1 MAERVDVLAYD
12 RDVDRPES
20 DRKRQ
25 RRLSL
30 GAYGLVAVLV
40 GYGVLQAELLSSAV
54 GALLVLG
61 VRYYAFGAH
70 RTVET
75 VYRAVEAGRSEA
87 IVRAHEVEARKRDQ
101 MRSAL
106 VVVVVGGVLAYG
118 YVSGSLLVGAI
129 GGGVVAAV
137 AYVTRSDPEL
147 PRVVE
152 TDVDRDRAAREFELA
167 DPEETERE
175 DQEDWERRRG
185 R

>member
-1 MAERVDVLAYD
+1 MLAYD
-12 RDVDRPES
+12 RYVDRPES
-20 DRKRQ
+20 DRKRRQ
-25 RRLSL
+25 RRSL

-40 GYGVLQAELLSSAV
+40 GYGVMRAELLLSAV

-61 VRYYAFGAH
+61 VRYYAFGAD

-75 VYRAVEAGRSEA
+75 VYRAVEAGRSEE
-87 IVRAHEVEARKRDQ
+87 IVRAHEVEARTRDQ

-118 YVSGSLLVGAI
+118 VVSGSLLLGAI
-129 GGGVVAAV
+129 GGGVVGAV
-137 AYVTRSDPEL
+137 AYITRSDPKL

-167 DPEETERE
+167 DADETERE
-175 DQEDWERRRG
+175 DQEARKDLEPRRG

>member
-12 RDVDRPES
+12 RYANRPES

-25 RRLSL
+25 QRRSL

-40 GYGVLQAELLSSAV
+40 AYGVLQAELLSSAV

-61 VRYYAFGAH
+61 VRYYAFGAN
-70 RTVET
+70 RSVET
-75 VYRAVEAGRSEA
+75 VYRAVEAGRSEE

-129 GGGVVAAV
+129 GGGVVGAV

-152 TDVDRDRAAREFELA
+152 TDVHRGRAAREFELA
-167 DPEETERE
+167 DADETERE
-175 DQEDWERRRG
+175 EWEDG
-185 R
+185 RDR